1 MDGIF
6 AKLAEFYGV
15 RYNTF
20 RRRLVWALSFFP
32 ALIALLIW
40 FAFGDT
46 DAFYDI
52 DFFAMAFAGFL
63 FVWAIYWILKFVIR
77 AYPKD

>member
-15 RYNTF
+15 RYTKF

-32 ALIALLIW
+32 ASIALFMCI
-40 FAFGDT
+40 AFGNT
-46 DAFYDI
+46 EAFYDV
-52 DFFAMAFAGFL
+52 DFFSMAFAGFL
-63 FVWAIYWILKFVIR
+63 FVWVFYWILKFVIR
-77 AYPKD
+77 AYPKE